1 MKSYDFNFRLKTL
14 NIDMSH
20 SHLNGFGHM
29 GYLDTIGSVCPDLT
43 QLTVGYHSPSSSYD
57 TKTALGLESGV
68 VTGASF
74 AGQHLKIWCPVTTS
88 LVLDRRSIDLSGAQ
102 EKEGHFHYKNFL
114 RASK

>member
-1 MKSYDFNFRLKTL
+1 MKSYYFNFRLKTL

-68 VTGASF
+68 ITGASF
-74 AGQHLKIWCPVTTS
+74 AGQRPFQNMVSSHFLSHTRTS
-88 LVLDRRSIDLSGAQ
+88 QTIYSQHWVLRLWVKRPICI
-102 EKEGHFHYKNFL
+102 
-114 RASK
+114 